1 MKKHLLLFSMV
12 LILGV
17 ALGQTKPK
25 QNSNK
30 EPTIQKETVEKLKEM
45 QKGMD
50 ELNLEDKKVMDGM
63 SVTLASLNN
72 TPDFS
77 DTQLKEESVESSMI
91 IPEKGIARIAS
102 ISKTPLTTSS
112 LPAFLTTIYA
122 EVIPQLKADSKTK
135 GEQIYQIIKAE
146 HNSTLETGNA
156 AIGLWMMG
164 DPELAIY
171 IMGKSCMDDPSNVYN
186 LSNYASMLSMAG
198 AEQLSLPILNNL
210 NKRFPK
216 NSTILNNIGQAWFG
230 LGDINKSTT
239 YLDSTIHIFAYH
251 PQANFTKSF
260 IEESKGNKQGAIDA
274 AKRSIKSGYSTEK
287 EDRLYKLGYD
297 LDSNDI
303 YWDKPMPQD
312 PLGLEKFKQPDYP
325 KSVETSKA
333 LESEWEAFMTACD
346 IESERLQSQ
355 SEQLEEAM
363 EAAHEKRS
371 ELLLQAGKNG
381 LMVDLMPR
389 LASKAVIKLRQYNL
403 AGDEQYALALQ
414 KQNEAIL
421 STDSVVNS
429 LKDRYE
435 EDFLNNNGLACK
447 VMNDAGNK
455 FLKTANQFLES
466 VNTDYLNFLRRTLND
481 KIYYC
486 QYTMWPEDFEVEKIH
501 AKIQWLGAISS
512 RKPEFHSKC
521 IENQPDAD
529 VEPKPFKLQEF
540 DDVHCEYHSEY
551 KSPVG
556 TINVDC
562 SRMTTK
568 LDLKMIKLGLK
579 QDMNK
584 NTFGEQFMSCS
595 VEVGASESA
604 GFNTALLKAEASVGI
619 AMRAEFDR
627 TGLTDVIV
635 KAEAGVGLGTNFIE
649 DGSKAGVGVKD
660 LSVEAGVEGQISL
673 ISGKSSVESNGVLK
687 NVFKKEN

>member
-1 MKKHLLLFSMV
+1 MKKYLLLYTLV
-12 LILGV
+12 LLMGV
-17 ALGQTKPK
+17 TFGQTRP
-25 QNSNK
+25 NS
-30 EPTIQKETVEKLKEM
+30 
-45 QKGMD
+45 
-50 ELNLEDKKVMDGM
+50 EDNPSIKKD
-63 SVTLASLNN
+63 
-72 TPDFS
+72 
-77 DTQLKEESVESSMI
+77 
-91 IPEKGIARIAS
+91 IARIAS
-102 ISKTPLTTSS
+102 IAKIPLTTSS
-112 LPAFLTTIYA
+112 LPAFLTTINSK
-122 EVIPQLKADSKTK
+122 VVLQLSDDSKTK
-135 GEQIYQIIKAE
+135 GDEIYQLIKAE

-164 DPELAIY
+164 KAELAIY
-171 IMGKSCMDDPSNVYN
+171 VMGKSCVDDPSNVYN

-210 NKRFPK
+210 NKRFPN

-260 IEESKGNKQGAIDA
+260 IEESKGNKQGAIEA

-297 LDSNDI
+297 LDSKDI

-312 PLGLEKFKQPDYP
+312 PLGLEKLKQPDYP
-325 KSVETSKA
+325 KSIEDSKA
-333 LESEWEAFMTACD
+333 LEIEWEAFMTSCD
-346 IESERLQSQ
+346 KEVSVLEIQET
-355 SEQLEEAM
+355 QLEEAM

-371 ELLLQAGKNG
+371 ELLLQAGKKG
-381 LMVDLMPR
+381 IMVDLMPR
-389 LASKAVIKLRQYNL
+389 LASKAVIKLKQYNV
-403 AGDEQYALALQ
+403 AGDEQYALELQ

-421 STDSVVNS
+421 GTDSVVNE
-429 LKDRYE
+429 LKDKY
-435 EDFLNNNGLACK
+435 DKNVLNNAGLACK
-447 VMNDAGNK
+447 VMNDAGNS
-455 FLKTANQFLES
+455 FLKAANPFLES
-466 VNTDYLNFLRRTLND
+466 INTSYLNFLRRTLND
-481 KIYYC
+481 KIYYS
-486 QYTMWPEDFEVEKIH
+486 QYTTWPEDFEVEKVL

-529 VEPKPFKLQEF
+529 VEQKPFKLQEF

-584 NTFGEQFMSCS
+584 ETFGDQFMSCS
-595 VEVGASESA
+595 IEVGASESA
-604 GFNTALLKAEASVGI
+604 GFNTAVLKAEASVGI

-635 KAEAGVGLGTNFIE
+635 KTEAGVGLGTNFIE